1 MARLPNAAPLTEA
14 QYLELERSAEI
25 KSEFHD
31 GQMFAMAGG
40 SPNHS
45 LLGNRIGAL
54 LDREIPEGCRAFNS
68 ELRIRAAS
76 AGIYTYPD
84 CSVICGDLE
93 YSGEQKDVVTNP
105 LLIVEVLSPS
115 TEAYDRGRK
124 FEMYRTIPSFREYL
138 LIHQDRRHVEHYSKQ
153 DDGGWIL
160 REYSGVDAMLAIPRL
175 NAQIS
180 LGELYATALDLD

>member
-1 MARLPNAAPLTEA
+1 MASLPSSPPLTEE
-14 QYLELERSAEI
+14 QYLDIERLAET

-45 LLGNRIGAL
+45 LVAVRICSL
-54 LDREIPEGCRAFNS
+54 LDRIVPRHCRTFNS
-68 ELRIRAAS
+68 DMRIKVAP
-76 AGIYTYPD
+76 AGLYTYPD
-84 CSVICGDLE
+84 CSVVCGDLQTF
-93 YSGEQKDVVTNP
+93 SDQKDVVLNP

-124 FEMYRTIPSFREYL
+124 FEMYRMIESLREYL

-153 DDGGWIL
+153 DDRSWVL
-160 REYSGVDAMLAIPRL
+160 REYSGVDAVFAIPRL
-175 NAQIS
+175 NAS
-180 LGELYATALDLD
+180 VPLNELYATALDLD